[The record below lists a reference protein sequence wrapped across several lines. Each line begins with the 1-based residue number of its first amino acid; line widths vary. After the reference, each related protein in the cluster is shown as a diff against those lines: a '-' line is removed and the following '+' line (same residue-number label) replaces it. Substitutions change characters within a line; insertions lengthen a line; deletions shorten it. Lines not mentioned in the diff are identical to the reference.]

1 MKKVSG
7 SFRGSLMDEYYK
19 IYGLFLVETEEISK
33 VYQKV
38 NMVLLVGFITITQK
52 CRMWFGLVQLITD

>member
-1 MKKVSG
+1 
-7 SFRGSLMDEYYK
+7 MDEYYK

-52 CRMWFGLVQLITD
+52 CGMWFGLVQLITD